1 MIMNYD
7 KLCANCG
14 QPAVAG
20 STLCVDCLVALIG
33 EQGELV
39 RENKVLRETLSL
51 NRQLLSVVTKKYQ
64 YLKDVIGVNKKEGE
78 R

>member
-1 MIMNYD
+1 MGHTRD
-7 KLCANCG
+7 CANCG

-39 RENKVLRETLSL
+39 RENKVLRDTLSL
-51 NRQLLSVVTKKYQ
+51 NRQLLSRVWSKYRKLQ
-64 YLKDVIGVNKKEGE
+64 EIIKTCKKEGE

>member
-1 MIMNYD
+1 MGHTRG
-7 KLCANCG
+7 CANCG

-20 STLCVDCLVALIG
+20 STLCIDCLCLGII
-33 EQGELV
+33 ERSDLV
-39 RENKVLRETLSL
+39 RENKILKETLSL

>member
-1 MIMNYD
+1 MKNN
-7 KLCANCG
+7 KECVNCG

-20 STLCVDCLVALIG
+20 STLCMDCLVALIG
-33 EQGELV
+33 KQGDLV
-39 RENKVLRETLSL
+39 RENKVLRDTLSL
-51 NRQLLSVVTKKYQ
+51 NRKLLSVVTKKYQ